1 MRRLRL
7 RQEVIGLSS
16 PATSAAAPPR
26 AGADPAGQS
35 AEALLS
41 EMNLPGVSG
50 ARREELRAAL
60 VRMHAPMVR
69 RIAHRYAHR
78 GEPVEDLAQVAYLGL
93 VNAINRFDPERGDQ
107 FFVYAYPMVLGE
119 VRRYFRDRTWG
130 IRVSRRIQE
139 LRPRL
144 QRATQRF
151 LQAHGRSPTPGEL
164 AAILGV
170 SLEEVTD
177 TLLAWES
184 YRPLSLDGAGDGD
197 PEGSPLAER
206 LGAEDAA
213 LQHVVDGETLH
224 GLLARLPERERT
236 IVLLR
241 FFGNRTQSQIAQ
253 ELGISQMHVSRLLS
267 KTLTHLREQMY
278 GP

>member
-1 MRRLRL
+1 M
-7 RQEVIGLSS
+7 
-16 PATSAAAPPR
+16 
-26 AGADPAGQS
+26 
-35 AEALLS
+35 
-41 EMNLPGVSG
+41 EMNRPGMDD

-60 VRMHAPMVR
+60 VRMHASMVQ

-78 GEPVEDLAQVAYLGL
+78 GEPVEDLAQVAYVGL
-93 VNAINRFDPERGDQ
+93 VNAINRFDPERGGQ

-144 QRATQRF
+144 QVATQRF
-151 LQAHGRSPTPGEL
+151 LQVHGRSPTPGEL
-164 AAILGV
+164 AAVLGV
-170 SLEEVTD
+170 TAEEITD
-177 TLLAWES
+177 ALLAWES
-184 YRPLSLDGAGDGD
+184 YRPLSLDRTGGDD
-197 PEGSPLAER
+197 PDASPLAER
-206 LGAEDAA
+206 LGTEDAA
-213 LQHVVDGETLH
+213 LQHVVDGEALH
-224 GLLARLPERERT
+224 ALLARLPKRERT

-241 FFGNRTQSQIAQ
+241 FFGNKTQSQIAQ

-267 KTLTHLREQMY
+267 KTLRHLREQMY